1 MRNIGPMELL
11 VTCFA
16 IGLGWLMAIPF
27 CRISKRL
34 GYPAPWGLITI
45 LPFGTLVWACY
56 VAFTQWP
63 SELSRR

>member
-11 VTCFA
+11 VVFL
-16 IGLGWLMAIPF
+16 IFSLGWLVAIPF

-45 LPFGTLVWACY
+45 LPFGVLVWACY
-56 VAFTQWP
+56 VAFRPWP
-63 SELSRR
+63 NELSPR

>member
-11 VTCFA
+11 VIFL
-16 IGLGWLMAIPF
+16 IFSLGWLVAIPF

-45 LPFGTLVWACY
+45 LPFGTFVWACY

-63 SELSRR
+63 SEPSSR

>member
-1 MRNIGPMELL
+1 MRSIGLPELL
-11 VTCFA
+11 IIFFVFS
-16 IGLGWLMAIPF
+16 LGWLVAIPF

-45 LPFGTLVWACY
+45 LPFGTFVWACY

-63 SELSRR
+63 TELSRR

>member
-11 VTCFA
+11 VVFLA
-16 IGLGWLMAIPF
+16 FSLGWLVAIPF
-27 CRISKRL
+27 CRITRRL

-56 VAFTQWP
+56 VAFRRWP
-63 SELSRR
+63 TELSSH